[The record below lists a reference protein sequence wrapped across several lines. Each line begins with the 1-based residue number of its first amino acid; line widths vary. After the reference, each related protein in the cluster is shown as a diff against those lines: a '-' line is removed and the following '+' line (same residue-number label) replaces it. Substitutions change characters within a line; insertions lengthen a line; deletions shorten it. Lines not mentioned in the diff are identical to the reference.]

1 MATKTNAKK
10 PTSRK
15 TASRGAG
22 ASRSA
27 QSARTGGGAG
37 ARNLVIVESPAKAST
52 IGRFLGRDYAVK
64 ASMGHVR
71 DLPPHKLGVNTERDF
86 APWYETLQDKR
97 KVIGEIKAAGEQADA
112 VYLATD
118 PDREGEAIAWHVV
131 EAAGW
136 RGKPIRRV
144 VFHSITEEAVKE
156 AFENERAID
165 MELVNAQQA
174 RRIEDRLVGFKLSP
188 LLRPLVGQELNRLIR
203 SNELESVDIE
213 SGSALSAGRV
223 QSVALRLVVERDA
236 EIDAFVPVE
245 YWSIKADLLTG
256 ARASFSATLNRR
268 AGASDEISLPDEA
281 SADAVLRDLDGAAYR
296 VASVTQRQVNRR
308 PAPPFITSTLQQE
321 ASRRLGF
328 SATRTMSIAQ
338 QLYEGVAVG
347 SEGQQGL
354 ITYMRTD
361 SPQVAPSAV
370 AETRRYIEERWGKD
384 YLPKAPRRY
393 TARSAV
399 AQEAHE
405 AIRPTAIRRA
415 PESIRQY
422 LSSDQA
428 RLYELIWNR
437 MVASQMADA
446 VLDST
451 RVDIDAAAPGKP
463 AYLFR
468 ASGSVLRFAGF
479 RALYAE
485 QRDESESGGAEDD
498 AGDQRALPALTQGE
512 ELDCRGLTPAQHF
525 TQPPPRYTEAS
536 LVRSLEEQ
544 SIGRPSTYAATIN
557 TIVQRKY
564 VNRERRVLRSTD
576 LGKLV
581 CRQLVAHFPD
591 IMDIRFTKRMEERL
605 DEVATGKQE
614 WVDLLRGFYGPFS
627 ADLDKARQAIKE
639 ANAEAANEPAAEP
652 CDLCGR
658 PMLVKMGRYGPFL
671 ACSGYP
677 DCKNSKDIPKAGDES
692 DEQGEAAT
700 EEICEECGKPM
711 AVKRGRYGPFLSCT
725 GYPEC
730 KNRKNIRK
738 ETGASCPRCGG
749 SLVER
754 RSKRGPFYGCSNY
767 PTCNFLVN
775 QPPLPQP
782 CPECDGLLVVA
793 AGGQA
798 RCTNCAWKG
807 PIPADERV
815 VVGAR

>member
-1 MATKTNAKK
+1 MATKTPAKK
-10 PTSRK
+10 PASRK
-15 TASRGAG
+15 TASRGA
-22 ASRSA
+22 ARSA
-27 QSARTGGGAG
+27 QSARQPARAGGGSN

-71 DLPPHKLGVNTERDF
+71 DLPQHKLGVNTEQDF
-86 APWYETLQDKR
+86 KPWYEALQDKR

-112 VYLATD
+112 IYLATD

-131 EAAGW
+131 EAADL
-136 RGKPIRRV
+136 RSKPVRRV

-188 LLRPLVGQELNRLIR
+188 LLRPLVGQELNRLSR
-203 SNELESVDIE
+203 SNELETVDIDA
-213 SGSALSAGRV
+213 GSALSAGRV
-223 QSVALRLVVERDA
+223 QSVALRLVAERDN

-245 YWSIKADLLTG
+245 YWSIKANLATSE
-256 ARASFSATLNRR
+256 RAAFTATLNRR
-268 AGASDEISLPDEA
+268 AGEADEIALPDEA
-281 SADAVLRDLDGAAYR
+281 SADAVLRDLDGAAYS
-296 VASVTQRQVNRR
+296 VASVTRRQVNRR

-328 SATRTMSIAQ
+328 SATRTMSVAQ

-347 SEGQQGL
+347 AEGQQGL

-384 YLPKAPRRY
+384 YLPKTPRRY

-415 PESIRQY
+415 PDAVRPY

-428 RLYELIWNR
+428 RLYELVWNR

-451 RVDIDAAAPGKP
+451 RVDVDAAAPDKP

-498 AGDQRALPALTQGE
+498 ASDQRALPPLAQGE
-512 ELDCRGLTPAQHF
+512 TLDCRELTPAQHF

-536 LVRSLEEQ
+536 LVRALEEQ

-564 VNRERRVLRSTD
+564 VTRERRVLRSTD

-591 IMDIRFTKRMEERL
+591 IMDVRFTKRMEERL
-605 DEVATGKQE
+605 DEVANGKQE

-652 CDLCGR
+652 CGLCGR
-658 PMLVKMGRYGPFL
+658 PMVVKMGRYGPFL

-677 DCKNSKDIPKAGDES
+677 DCKNSKDIPKAGGESGEQNEETTDEVC
-692 DEQGEAAT
+692 G
-700 EEICEECGKPM
+700 ECGKPM

-725 GYPEC
+725 GYPDC
-730 KNRKNIRK
+730 KNRKNIQK
-738 ETGASCPRCGG
+738 ETGAACPKCGG

-767 PTCNFLVN
+767 PACGFLVN
-775 QPPLPQP
+775 RPPLQQP
-782 CPECDGLLVVA
+782 CPECDGLLVA
-793 AGGQA
+793 AAQGQA
-798 RCTNCAWKG
+798 RCSNCVWKG
-807 PIPADERV
+807 PVPADEPAG
-815 VVGAR
+815 VG